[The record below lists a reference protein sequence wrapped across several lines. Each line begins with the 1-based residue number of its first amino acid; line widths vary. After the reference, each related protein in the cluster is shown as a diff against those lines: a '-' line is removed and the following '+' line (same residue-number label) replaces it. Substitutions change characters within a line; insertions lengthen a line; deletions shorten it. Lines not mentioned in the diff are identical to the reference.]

1 MSKSLG
7 ISYHLHTMAF
17 GAYFFCTPL
26 SMSRFR
32 LCGNFLMRTND
43 STILRVCA
51 CVVFDVI
58 HQLQFDCQLNLR
70 GFFGIAE
77 KMWKRCTSP
86 ISLKCMSCTQNQTF
100 RLAKSSNGSQWD
112 AIALKFYASHKITN
126 RQRYIIHHL
135 FSSQQLTDVIICKF
149 CLL

>member
-58 HQLQFDCQLNLR
+58 HQLQFDCQLN
-70 GFFGIAE
+70 FFWNSRENVKEMHIANFV
-77 KMWKRCTSP
+77 KMYELHTKSD
-86 ISLKCMSCTQNQTF
+86 ISLGKKQQWISMRCDRIKILCVAQNNKS
-100 RLAKSSNGSQWD
+100 AKIYYSSLVFFTTTYRRHN
-112 AIALKFYASHKITN
+112 L
-126 RQRYIIHHL
+126 
-135 FSSQQLTDVIICKF
+135 
-149 CLL
+149 